1 MNFDECSYLF
11 LLGKQLKWNPRV
23 IEGLMVCP
31 SAQWQSPKD
40 MALIALPSV
49 VSESIVIPDSK
60 QNSAFFNLVIPE
72 GV

>member
-1 MNFDECSYLF
+1 
-11 LLGKQLKWNPRV
+11 
-23 IEGLMVCP
+23 MVCP

-60 QNSAFFNLVIPE
+60 QNSAFFNLIIPE